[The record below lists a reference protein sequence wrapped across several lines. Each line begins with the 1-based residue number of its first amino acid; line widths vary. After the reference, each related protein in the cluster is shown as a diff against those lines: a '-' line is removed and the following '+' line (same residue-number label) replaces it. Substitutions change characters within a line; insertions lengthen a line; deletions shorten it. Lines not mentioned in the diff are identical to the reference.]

1 MALALEYAGCKSLVP
16 LRRFSSLST
25 RPDAPIPRLLP
36 ADDRQFVFGTGAH
49 SYAHGGA
56 TLPDAL
62 RWIWGGEAPKL

>member
-1 MALALEYAGCKSLVP
+1 MALALEYAGCKSLPPAVLLFP
-16 LRRFSSLST
+16 SPPALTL
-25 RPDAPIPRLLP
+25 PRLLP